1 MADGSVVVEVNVDDK
16 QAQKELNSITQK
28 IERISEK
35 LKEQNTGKTEFVNQ
49 SAQLGAQLDAAKA
62 KLEYM
67 KSGQEF
73 FTSDSIL
80 GQEKIVSALQ
90 KEFDAA
96 ADKVDKANEKIRETE
111 RRLNAAKEKAA
122 DLQKQ
127 VAGAQKSAQALAP
140 TTKALSPA
148 AEKAE
153 KSFNKLVGRIKGL
166 AKRVFIFTIITAALR
181 KIKQYMWSAIQTN
194 DDAMNAVARLK
205 GELRTLAQPIVN
217 IAIPAFTALAKI
229 ITYTL
234 TGASR
239 LLSLLF
245 GSTYSASKKAAKSLN
260 DQQKA
265 IEGVG
270 SAAKKSSKYLA
281 PFDELNTISSDD
293 AGGGSESGGD
303 SVNFDSDIGS
313 GVNAVMALMTGVALL
328 AIGAILAFSGHVGVG
343 IAMMVAGALTVYG
356 VYASDGGEAA
366 TALVETGLSKI
377 LIAIGPMIAI
387 LGVVLMLT
395 GNIPFGLG
403 LLIAGIA
410 LFGVGEAA
418 ENWDLLSAN
427 LVGALA
433 KTLIDISPY
442 ISLLGAVL
450 LFVPGQQALGIG
462 LIIAGIALF
471 AVGEVG
477 ANWELLGTNLTSA
490 LTKIFSEISPYIAV
504 FGLLLAMVPGMMALG
519 IGMIIAGVAMFAV
532 SAIAPNWDS
541 ITQALQGPLGKTLA
555 MVGAFLVVLGVI
567 LLFTGAGI
575 PLGIGMLLAGGASLT
590 AAIAPNWDSITQALR
605 GPLGKALAMIGGFLV
620 VLGIILIFTGVGI
633 PLGIGMLLAGGISLA
648 AAIAPN
654 WDFIRDKIKN
664 VWQKIKEF
672 WNSYIAPIFTVAWWL
687 NLGKNIMNGLISGIE
702 RGINWVLG
710 GVSDMVNGITGILN
724 KIPGVNIGQVNWGNV
739 HIPRL
744 AQGAVIPANREFLA
758 VLGDQKH
765 GTNIEAPADLIRQIV
780 REEVKNSGGGGNH
793 ITIVL
798 DSVNGKKLF
807 DAIVKENNAV
817 VRATGASPLVV

>member
-1 MADGSVVVEVNVDDK
+1 MSDGSVVVEVNVDDK

-35 LKEQNTGKTEFVNQ
+35 LKEQNTGKTEIVNQ
-49 SAQLGAQLDAAKA
+49 SAQLGAQLDVAKA

-80 GQEKIVSALQ
+80 GQEKNVSALQ

-96 ADKVDKANEKIRETE
+96 ADKLDKANEKIRETE

-181 KIKQYMWSAIQTN
+181 EIKQYMWSAIQTN

-260 DQQKA
+260 DQQNA

-270 SAAKKSSKYLA
+270 SAAKKASKYLA
-281 PFDELNTISSDD
+281 PFDELNTISGND
-293 AGGGSESGGD
+293 AGGGSESGGNA
-303 SVNFDSDIGS
+303 VNFDSDIGS
-313 GVNAVMALMTGVALL
+313 GVNAVMALMTGIALL
-328 AIGAILAFSGHVGVG
+328 AIGAILTFSGHVGVG

-366 TALVETGLSKI
+366 KTLVETGLSKI

-387 LGVVLMLT
+387 LGVVLMMT
-395 GNIPFGLG
+395 GNIPWGLG

-410 LFGVGEAA
+410 LFAVGEVA
-418 ENWDLLSAN
+418 ENWDLLGTN

-433 KTLIDISPY
+433 NMLIDIFPY
-442 ISLLGAVL
+442 IALFGAVL

-504 FGLLLAMVPGMMALG
+504 FGLLLTMVPGMMAVG
-519 IGMIIAGVAMFAV
+519 IGMIVAGSAMFAFSV
-532 SAIAPNWDS
+532 
-541 ITQALQGPLGKTLA
+541 
-555 MVGAFLVVLGVI
+555 
-567 LLFTGAGI
+567 
-575 PLGIGMLLAGGASLT
+575 
-590 AAIAPNWDSITQALR
+590 IAPNWDSITQALR
-605 GPLGKALAMIGGFLV
+605 GPLGKTLAMIGGFLV
-620 VLGIILIFTGVGI
+620 VLGLMLIFSGVGI
-633 PLGIGMLLAGGISLA
+633 PLGIGMLLAGGVSLA

-672 WNSYIAPIFTVAWWL
+672 WNSYIAPVFTAAWWL
-687 NLGKNIMNGLISGIE
+687 NLGKTIMNGLISGIE

-710 GVSDMVNGITGILN
+710 GVSDMVNGITGIVN
-724 KIPGVNIGQVNWGNV
+724 KIPGVNIGRVNWGNV

-765 GTNIEAPADLIRQIV
+765 GTNIEAPLDTIKQAVAEVLGQGSDRPITIIVQMDGKEMFRQMV
-780 REEVKNSGGGGNH
+780 RENNSQ
-793 ITIVL
+793 VRM
-798 DSVNGKKLF
+798 NGK
-807 DAIVKENNAV
+807 
-817 VRATGASPLVV
+817 SPLLT

>member
-35 LKEQNTGKTEFVNQ
+35 LKDQNTGKTEIVNQ

-80 GQEKIVSALQ
+80 GQEKNVSALQ

-96 ADKVDKANEKIRETE
+96 ADKLDKANEKIRETE

-260 DQQKA
+260 DQQNA

-270 SAAKKSSKYLA
+270 SAAKKASKYLA
-281 PFDELNTISSDD
+281 PFDELNTISGND
-293 AGGGSESGGD
+293 AGGGSESGGNA
-303 SVNFDSDIGS
+303 VNFDSDIGS
-313 GVNAVMALMTGVALL
+313 GVNAVMALMTGIALL
-328 AIGAILAFSGHVGVG
+328 AIGAILTFSGHVGVG

-366 TALVETGLSKI
+366 KTLVKTGLSKI

-387 LGVVLMLT
+387 LGVVLMMT
-395 GNIPFGLG
+395 GNIPWGLG

-410 LFGVGEAA
+410 LFAVGEVA
-418 ENWDLLSAN
+418 ENWDLLSTN

-433 KTLIDISPY
+433 NMLIDISPY
-442 ISLLGAVL
+442 IALFGAVL
-450 LFVPGQQALGIG
+450 LFVPGQQFLGIG

-541 ITQALQGPLGKTLA
+541 ITQALRGPLGKT
-555 MVGAFLVVLGVI
+555 
-567 LLFTGAGI
+567 
-575 PLGIGMLLAGGASLT
+575 
-590 AAIAPNWDSITQALR
+590 
-605 GPLGKALAMIGGFLV
+605 LAMIGGFLV
-620 VLGIILIFTGVGI
+620 VLGLMLIFSGVGI
-633 PLGIGMLLAGGISLA
+633 PLGVGMLLAGGVSLA

-654 WDFIRDKIKN
+654 WNFIIGKIKY

-672 WNSYIAPIFTVAWWL
+672 WNSYIAPIFTAAWWQ
-687 NLGKNIMNGLISGIE
+687 NIGKNIMNGLISGIE

-724 KIPGVNIGQVNWGNV
+724 KIPGVNIGRVNWGNV

-758 VLGDQKH
+758 VLGDQKR

>member
-1 MADGSVVVEVNVDDK
+1 MSDGSVVVEVNVDDK

-35 LKEQNTGKTEFVNQ
+35 LKEQNTGKTEIVNQ
-49 SAQLGAQLDAAKA
+49 SAQLGAQLDVAKA

-80 GQEKIVSALQ
+80 GQEKNVSALQ

-96 ADKVDKANEKIRETE
+96 ADKLDKANEKIRETE

-153 KSFNKLVGRIKGL
+153 KSFNKLAGRIKGL

-260 DQQKA
+260 DQQNA

-270 SAAKKSSKYLA
+270 SAAKKASKYLA
-281 PFDELNTISSDD
+281 PFDELNTISGND
-293 AGGGSESGGD
+293 AGGGSESGGNA
-303 SVNFDSDIGS
+303 VNFDSDIGS
-313 GVNAVMALMTGVALL
+313 GVNAVMALMTGIALL
-328 AIGAILAFSGHVGVG
+328 AIGAILTFSGHVGVG

-366 TALVETGLSKI
+366 KTLVETGLSKI

-395 GNIPFGLG
+395 GNIPWGLG

-410 LFGVGEAA
+410 LFAVGEVA
-418 ENWDLLSAN
+418 ENWDLLGTN

-433 KTLIDISPY
+433 NMLIDISPY
-442 ISLLGAVL
+442 IALFGAVL

-477 ANWELLGTNLTSA
+477 AKWELLGTNLTSA

-504 FGLLLAMVPGMMALG
+504 FGLLLAMVPGMMAVG
-519 IGMIIAGVAMFAV
+519 IGMIVAGSAMFAFSV
-532 SAIAPNWDS
+532 
-541 ITQALQGPLGKTLA
+541 
-555 MVGAFLVVLGVI
+555 
-567 LLFTGAGI
+567 
-575 PLGIGMLLAGGASLT
+575 
-590 AAIAPNWDSITQALR
+590 IAPNWDSITQALR
-605 GPLGKALAMIGGFLV
+605 GPLGKTLAMIGGFLV
-620 VLGIILIFTGVGI
+620 VLGLMLIFSGVGI
-633 PLGIGMLLAGGISLA
+633 PLGIGMLLAGGVSLA

-672 WNSYIAPIFTVAWWL
+672 WNSYIAPVFTAAWWL
-687 NLGKNIMNGLISGIE
+687 NLGKTIMNGLISGIE

-724 KIPGVNIGQVNWGNV
+724 KIPGVNIGRVNWGNV

-765 GTNIEAPADLIRQIV
+765 GTNIEAPLDTIKQAVAEVLGQGSDRPITIIVQMDGKEMFRQMV
-780 REEVKNSGGGGNH
+780 RENNSQ
-793 ITIVL
+793 VRM
-798 DSVNGKKLF
+798 NGK
-807 DAIVKENNAV
+807 
-817 VRATGASPLVV
+817 SPLLT

>member
-1 MADGSVVVEVNVDDK
+1 MSDGSVVVEVNVDDK

-35 LKEQNTGKTEFVNQ
+35 LKEQNTGKTEIVNQ
-49 SAQLGAQLDAAKA
+49 SAQLGAQLDVAKA

-80 GQEKIVSALQ
+80 GQEKNVSALQ

-96 ADKVDKANEKIRETE
+96 ADKLDKANEKIRETE

-260 DQQKA
+260 DQQNA

-270 SAAKKSSKYLA
+270 SAAKKASKYLA
-281 PFDELNTISSDD
+281 PFDELNTISGND
-293 AGGGSESGGD
+293 AGGGSESGGNA
-303 SVNFDSDIGS
+303 VNFDSDIGS
-313 GVNAVMALMTGVALL
+313 GVNAVMALMTGIALL
-328 AIGAILAFSGHVGVG
+328 AIGAILTFSGHVGVG

-366 TALVETGLSKI
+366 KTLVETGLSKI

-395 GNIPFGLG
+395 GNIPWGLG

-410 LFGVGEAA
+410 LFAVGEVA
-418 ENWDLLSAN
+418 ENWDLLGTN

-433 KTLIDISPY
+433 NMLIDISPY
-442 ISLLGAVL
+442 IALFGAVL

-504 FGLLLAMVPGMMALG
+504 FGLFLAMVPGMMAVG
-519 IGMIIAGVAMFAV
+519 IGMIVAGSAMFAFSV
-532 SAIAPNWDS
+532 
-541 ITQALQGPLGKTLA
+541 
-555 MVGAFLVVLGVI
+555 
-567 LLFTGAGI
+567 
-575 PLGIGMLLAGGASLT
+575 
-590 AAIAPNWDSITQALR
+590 IAPNWDSITQALR
-605 GPLGKALAMIGGFLV
+605 GPLGKTLAMIGGFLV
-620 VLGIILIFTGVGI
+620 VLGLMLIFSGVGI
-633 PLGIGMLLAGGISLA
+633 PLGIGMLLAGGVSLA

-672 WNSYIAPIFTVAWWL
+672 WNSYIAPVFTAAWWL
-687 NLGKNIMNGLISGIE
+687 NLGKTIMNGLISGIE

-724 KIPGVNIGQVNWGNV
+724 KIPGVNIGRVNWGNV

-765 GTNIEAPADLIRQIV
+765 GTNIEAPLDTIKQAVAEVLGQGSDRPITIIVQMDGKEMFRQMV
-780 REEVKNSGGGGNH
+780 RENNSQ
-793 ITIVL
+793 VRM
-798 DSVNGKKLF
+798 NGK
-807 DAIVKENNAV
+807 
-817 VRATGASPLVV
+817 SPLLT

>member
-1 MADGSVVVEVNVDDK
+1 MSDGSVVVEVNVDDK

-35 LKEQNTGKTEFVNQ
+35 LKEQNTGKTEIVNQ
-49 SAQLGAQLDAAKA
+49 SAQLGAQLDVAKA
-62 KLEYM
+62 KLGYM

-80 GQEKIVSALQ
+80 GQEKNVSALQ

-96 ADKVDKANEKIRETE
+96 ADKLDKANEKIRETE

-181 KIKQYMWSAIQTN
+181 EIKQYMWSAIQTN

-205 GELRTLAQPIVN
+205 GELRTLAQPIAN

-260 DQQKA
+260 DQQNA

-270 SAAKKSSKYLA
+270 SAAKKASKYLA
-281 PFDELNTISSDD
+281 PFDELNTISGND
-293 AGGGSESGGD
+293 AGGGSESGGNA
-303 SVNFDSDIGS
+303 VNFDSDIGS
-313 GVNAVMALMTGVALL
+313 GVNAVMALMTGIALL
-328 AIGAILAFSGHVGVG
+328 AIGAILTFSGHVGVG

-366 TALVETGLSKI
+366 KTLVETGLSKI

-395 GNIPFGLG
+395 GNIPWGLG

-410 LFGVGEAA
+410 LFAVGEVA
-418 ENWDLLSAN
+418 ENWDLLGTN

-433 KTLIDISPY
+433 NMLIDISPY
-442 ISLLGAVL
+442 IALFGAVL

-504 FGLLLAMVPGMMALG
+504 FGLLLAIVPGMMAVG
-519 IGMIIAGVAMFAV
+519 IGMIVAGIAMFAFSV
-532 SAIAPNWDS
+532 
-541 ITQALQGPLGKTLA
+541 
-555 MVGAFLVVLGVI
+555 
-567 LLFTGAGI
+567 
-575 PLGIGMLLAGGASLT
+575 
-590 AAIAPNWDSITQALR
+590 IAPNWDSITQALR
-605 GPLGKALAMIGGFLV
+605 GPLGKTLAMIGGFLV
-620 VLGIILIFTGVGI
+620 VLGLMLIFSGVGI
-633 PLGIGMLLAGGISLA
+633 PLGIGMLLAGGVSLA

-672 WNSYIAPIFTVAWWL
+672 WNSHIAPVFTAAWWL
-687 NLGKNIMNGLISGIE
+687 NLGKTIMNGLISGIE

-724 KIPGVNIGQVNWGNV
+724 KIPGVNIGRVNWGNV

-765 GTNIEAPADLIRQIV
+765 GTNIEAPLDTIKQAVAEVLGQGSDRPITIIVQMDGKEMFRQMV
-780 REEVKNSGGGGNH
+780 RENNSQ
-793 ITIVL
+793 VRM
-798 DSVNGKKLF
+798 NGK
-807 DAIVKENNAV
+807 
-817 VRATGASPLVV
+817 SPLLT

>member
-1 MADGSVVVEVNVDDK
+1 MSDGSVVVEVNVDDK

-35 LKEQNTGKTEFVNQ
+35 LKEQNTGKTEIVNQ
-49 SAQLGAQLDAAKA
+49 SAQLGAQLDVAKA

-80 GQEKIVSALQ
+80 GQEKNVSALQ

-96 ADKVDKANEKIRETE
+96 ADKLDKANEKIRETE

-260 DQQKA
+260 DQQNA

-270 SAAKKSSKYLA
+270 SAAKKASKYLA
-281 PFDELNTISSDD
+281 PFDELNTISGND
-293 AGGGSESGGD
+293 AGGGSESGGNA
-303 SVNFDSDIGS
+303 VNFDSDIGS
-313 GVNAVMALMTGVALL
+313 GVNAVMALMTGIALL
-328 AIGAILAFSGHVGVG
+328 AIGAILTFSGHVGVG

-366 TALVETGLSKI
+366 KTLVETGLSKI

-395 GNIPFGLG
+395 GNIPWGLG

-410 LFGVGEAA
+410 LFAVGEVA
-418 ENWDLLSAN
+418 ENWDLLGTN
-427 LVGALA
+427 LVGAFA
-433 KTLIDISPY
+433 NMLIDISPY
-442 ISLLGAVL
+442 IALFGAVL

-504 FGLLLAMVPGMMALG
+504 FGLLLAMVPGMMA
-519 IGMIIAGVAMFAV
+519 V
-532 SAIAPNWDS
+532 
-541 ITQALQGPLGKTLA
+541 
-555 MVGAFLVVLGVI
+555 
-567 LLFTGAGI
+567 
-575 PLGIGMLLAGGASLT
+575 GIGMLVAGSAMFAFSV
-590 AAIAPNWDSITQALR
+590 IAPNWDSITQALR
-605 GPLGKALAMIGGFLV
+605 GPLGKTLAMIGGFLV
-620 VLGIILIFTGVGI
+620 VLGLMLIFSGVGI
-633 PLGIGMLLAGGISLA
+633 PLGIGMLLAGGVSLA

-672 WNSYIAPIFTVAWWL
+672 WNSYIAPVFTAAWWL
-687 NLGKNIMNGLISGIE
+687 NLGKTIMNGLISGIE

-724 KIPGVNIGQVNWGNV
+724 KIPGVNIGRVNWGNV

-765 GTNIEAPADLIRQIV
+765 GTNIEAPLDTIKQAVAEVLGQGSDRPITIIVQMDGKEMFRQMV
-780 REEVKNSGGGGNH
+780 RENNSQ
-793 ITIVL
+793 VRM
-798 DSVNGKKLF
+798 NGK
-807 DAIVKENNAV
+807 
-817 VRATGASPLVV
+817 SPLLT

>member
-1 MADGSVVVEVNVDDK
+1 MSDGSVVVEVNVDDK

-35 LKEQNTGKTEFVNQ
+35 LKEQNTGKTEIVNQ
-49 SAQLGAQLDAAKA
+49 SAQLGAQLDVAKA

-80 GQEKIVSALQ
+80 GQEKNVSALQ

-96 ADKVDKANEKIRETE
+96 ADKLDKANEKIRETE

-260 DQQKA
+260 DQQNA

-270 SAAKKSSKYLA
+270 SAAKKASKYLA
-281 PFDELNTISSDD
+281 PFDELNTISGND
-293 AGGGSESGGD
+293 AGGGSESGGNA
-303 SVNFDSDIGS
+303 VNFDSDIGS
-313 GVNAVMALMTGVALL
+313 GVNAVMALMTGIALL
-328 AIGAILAFSGHVGVG
+328 AIGAILTFSGHVGVG

-366 TALVETGLSKI
+366 KTLVETGLSKI
-377 LIAIGPMIAI
+377 LIAIGPMFAI

-395 GNIPFGLG
+395 GNIPWGLG

-410 LFGVGEAA
+410 LFAVGEVA
-418 ENWDLLSAN
+418 ENWDLLGTN

-433 KTLIDISPY
+433 NMLIDISPY
-442 ISLLGAVL
+442 IALFGAVL

-504 FGLLLAMVPGMMALG
+504 FGLLLAMVPGMMAVG
-519 IGMIIAGVAMFAV
+519 IGMIVAGSAMFAFSV
-532 SAIAPNWDS
+532 
-541 ITQALQGPLGKTLA
+541 
-555 MVGAFLVVLGVI
+555 
-567 LLFTGAGI
+567 
-575 PLGIGMLLAGGASLT
+575 
-590 AAIAPNWDSITQALR
+590 IAPNWDSITQALR
-605 GPLGKALAMIGGFLV
+605 GPLGKTLAMIGGFLV
-620 VLGIILIFTGVGI
+620 VLGLMLIFSGVGI
-633 PLGIGMLLAGGISLA
+633 PLGIGMLLAGGVSLA

-672 WNSYIAPIFTVAWWL
+672 WNSYIAPVFTAAWWL
-687 NLGKNIMNGLISGIE
+687 NLGKTIMNGLISGIE

-724 KIPGVNIGQVNWGNV
+724 KIPGVNIGRVNWGNV

-765 GTNIEAPADLIRQIV
+765 GTNIEAPLDTIKQAVAEVLGQGSDRPITIIVQMDGKEMFRQMV
-780 REEVKNSGGGGNH
+780 RENNSQ
-793 ITIVL
+793 VRM
-798 DSVNGKKLF
+798 NGK
-807 DAIVKENNAV
+807 
-817 VRATGASPLVV
+817 SPLLT

>member
-1 MADGSVVVEVNVDDK
+1 MADGSVVIETKIDDK
-16 QAQKELNSITQK
+16 KAQEKLTKLNQK
-28 IERISEK
+28 IERIKSNLAESESNK
-35 LKEQNTGKTEFVNQ
+35 NVIESQLNESKKAALSAEKSIEKYTEYLKESTAATGGNDPF
-49 SAQLGAQLDAAKA
+49 SAQWARRLEESKKELAEQDKITQKLDAK
-62 KLEYM
+62 Y
-67 KSGQEF
+67 S
-73 FTSDSIL
+73 SI
-80 GQEKIVSALQ
+80 V
-90 KEFDAA
+90 
-96 ADKVDKANEKIRETE
+96 DKVAIQKAE
-111 RRLNAAKEKAA
+111 LNAAKEKAA

-260 DQQKA
+260 DQQNA

-270 SAAKKSSKYLA
+270 SAAKKASKYLA
-281 PFDELNTISSDD
+281 PFDELNTISGND
-293 AGGGSESGGD
+293 AGGGSENGGNA
-303 SVNFDSDIGS
+303 VNFDSDIGS
-313 GVNAVMALMTGVALL
+313 GVNAVMALMTGIELL
-328 AIGAILAFSGHVGVG
+328 AIGAILTFSGHVGVG
-343 IAMMVAGALTVYG
+343 IAMMVAGALTIYG

-366 TALVETGLSKI
+366 KTLVETGLSKI

-395 GNIPFGLG
+395 GNIPWGLG

-410 LFGVGEAA
+410 LFAVGEVA
-418 ENWDLLSAN
+418 ENWDLLSTN

-433 KTLIDISPY
+433 NMLIDISPY
-442 ISLLGAVL
+442 IALFGAVL

-490 LTKIFSEISPYIAV
+490 LTKIFSEISPYIVV
-504 FGLLLAMVPGMMALG
+504 FGLLLAMVPGMMAVG
-519 IGMIIAGVAMFAV
+519 IGMIVAGIAMFAFSV
-532 SAIAPNWDS
+532 
-541 ITQALQGPLGKTLA
+541 
-555 MVGAFLVVLGVI
+555 
-567 LLFTGAGI
+567 
-575 PLGIGMLLAGGASLT
+575 
-590 AAIAPNWDSITQALR
+590 IAPNWDSITQALR
-605 GPLGKALAMIGGFLV
+605 GPLGKTLAMIGGFLV
-620 VLGIILIFTGVGI
+620 VLGLMLIFSGVGI
-633 PLGIGMLLAGGISLA
+633 PLGIGMLLAGGVSLA

-654 WDFIRDKIKN
+654 WNFIIGKIKY

-672 WNSYIAPIFTVAWWL
+672 WNSYIAPVFTAAWWQ
-687 NLGKNIMNGLISGIE
+687 NLGKNIMNGLIYGIE

-724 KIPGVNIGQVNWGNV
+724 KIPGVDIGRVNLGNV

-758 VLGDQKH
+758 VLGDQKR

-780 REEVKNSGGGGNH
+780 REEVKNSGGVGNH

-798 DSVNGKKLF
+798 DSVNGKKIF
-807 DAIVKENNAV
+807 DTVVKENNAV

>member
-1 MADGSVVVEVNVDDK
+1 MSDGSVVVEVNVDDK

-35 LKEQNTGKTEFVNQ
+35 LKEQNTGKTEIVNQ
-49 SAQLGAQLDAAKA
+49 SAQLGAQLDVAKA

-80 GQEKIVSALQ
+80 GQEKNVSALQ

-96 ADKVDKANEKIRETE
+96 ADKLDKANEKIRETE

-260 DQQKA
+260 DQQNA

-270 SAAKKSSKYLA
+270 SAAKKASKYLA
-281 PFDELNTISSDD
+281 PFDELNTISGND
-293 AGGGSESGGD
+293 AGGGSESGGNA
-303 SVNFDSDIGS
+303 VNFDSDIGS
-313 GVNAVMALMTGVALL
+313 GVNAVMALMTGIALL
-328 AIGAILAFSGHVGVG
+328 AIGAILTFSGHVGVG

-366 TALVETGLSKI
+366 KTLVETGLSKI

-395 GNIPFGLG
+395 GNIPWGLG

-410 LFGVGEAA
+410 LFAVGEVA
-418 ENWDLLSAN
+418 ENWDLLGTN

-433 KTLIDISPY
+433 NMLIDISPY
-442 ISLLGAVL
+442 IALFGAVL

-490 LTKIFSEISPYIAV
+490 LTKIFREISPYISV
-504 FGLLLAMVPGMMALG
+504 FGLLLAMVPGMMAVG
-519 IGMIIAGVAMFAV
+519 IGMIVAGSAMFAFSV
-532 SAIAPNWDS
+532 
-541 ITQALQGPLGKTLA
+541 
-555 MVGAFLVVLGVI
+555 
-567 LLFTGAGI
+567 
-575 PLGIGMLLAGGASLT
+575 
-590 AAIAPNWDSITQALR
+590 IAPNWDSITQALR
-605 GPLGKALAMIGGFLV
+605 GPLGKTLAMIGGFLV
-620 VLGIILIFTGVGI
+620 VLGLMLIFSGVGI
-633 PLGIGMLLAGGISLA
+633 PLGIGMLLAGGVSLA

-672 WNSYIAPIFTVAWWL
+672 WNSYIAPVFTAAWWL
-687 NLGKNIMNGLISGIE
+687 NLGKTIMNGLISGIE

-724 KIPGVNIGQVNWGNV
+724 KIPGVNIGRVNWGNV

-765 GTNIEAPADLIRQIV
+765 GTNIEAPLDTIKQAVAEVLGQGSDRPITIIVQMDGKEMFRQMV
-780 REEVKNSGGGGNH
+780 RENNSQ
-793 ITIVL
+793 VRM
-798 DSVNGKKLF
+798 NGK
-807 DAIVKENNAV
+807 
-817 VRATGASPLVV
+817 SPLLT

>member
-35 LKEQNTGKTEFVNQ
+35 LKDQNTGKTEIVNQ

-80 GQEKIVSALQ
+80 GQEKNVSALQ

-96 ADKVDKANEKIRETE
+96 ADKLDKANEKIRETE

-260 DQQKA
+260 DQQNA

-270 SAAKKSSKYLA
+270 SAAKKASKYLA
-281 PFDELNTISSDD
+281 PFDELNTISGND
-293 AGGGSESGGD
+293 AGGGSESGGNA
-303 SVNFDSDIGS
+303 VNFDSDIGS
-313 GVNAVMALMTGVALL
+313 GVNAVMALMTGIALL
-328 AIGAILAFSGHVGVG
+328 AIGAILTFSGHVGVG

-366 TALVETGLSKI
+366 KTLVETGLSKI

-387 LGVVLMLT
+387 LGVVLMMT
-395 GNIPFGLG
+395 GNIPWGLG

-410 LFGVGEAA
+410 LFAVGEVA
-418 ENWDLLSAN
+418 ENWDLLSTN

-433 KTLIDISPY
+433 NMLIDISPY
-442 ISLLGAVL
+442 IALFGAVL
-450 LFVPGQQALGIG
+450 LFVPGQQFLGIG

-541 ITQALQGPLGKTLA
+541 ITQALRGPLGKT
-555 MVGAFLVVLGVI
+555 
-567 LLFTGAGI
+567 
-575 PLGIGMLLAGGASLT
+575 
-590 AAIAPNWDSITQALR
+590 
-605 GPLGKALAMIGGFLV
+605 LAMIGGFLV
-620 VLGIILIFTGVGI
+620 VLGLMLIFSGVGI
-633 PLGIGMLLAGGISLA
+633 PLGVGMLLAGGVSLA

-654 WDFIRDKIKN
+654 WNFIIGKIKY

-672 WNSYIAPIFTVAWWL
+672 WNSYIAPVFTAAWWQ
-687 NLGKNIMNGLISGIE
+687 NLGKTIMNGLISGIE

-724 KIPGVNIGQVNWGNV
+724 KIPGVNIGRVNWGNV

-758 VLGDQKH
+758 VLGDQKR

>member
-1 MADGSVVVEVNVDDK
+1 MSDGSVVVEVNVDDK

-35 LKEQNTGKTEFVNQ
+35 LKEQNTGKTEIVNQ

-80 GQEKIVSALQ
+80 GQEKNVSALQ

-96 ADKVDKANEKIRETE
+96 ADKLDKANEKIRETE

-260 DQQKA
+260 DQQNA

-270 SAAKKSSKYLA
+270 SAAKKASKYLA
-281 PFDELNTISSDD
+281 PFDELNTISGND
-293 AGGGSESGGD
+293 AGGGSESGGNA
-303 SVNFDSDIGS
+303 VNFDSDIGS
-313 GVNAVMALMTGVALL
+313 GVNAVMALMTGIALL
-328 AIGAILAFSGHVGVG
+328 AIGAILTFSGHVGVG

-366 TALVETGLSKI
+366 KTLVETGLSKI

-395 GNIPFGLG
+395 GNIPWGLG

-410 LFGVGEAA
+410 LFAVGEVA
-418 ENWDLLSAN
+418 ENWDLLGTN

-433 KTLIDISPY
+433 NMLIDISPY
-442 ISLLGAVL
+442 IALFGAVL

-504 FGLLLAMVPGMMALG
+504 FGLLLAMVPGMMAVG
-519 IGMIIAGVAMFAV
+519 IGMIVAGSAMFAFSV
-532 SAIAPNWDS
+532 
-541 ITQALQGPLGKTLA
+541 
-555 MVGAFLVVLGVI
+555 
-567 LLFTGAGI
+567 
-575 PLGIGMLLAGGASLT
+575 
-590 AAIAPNWDSITQALR
+590 IAPNWDSITQALR
-605 GPLGKALAMIGGFLV
+605 GPLGKTLAMIGGFLV
-620 VLGIILIFTGVGI
+620 VLGLMLIFSGVGI
-633 PLGIGMLLAGGISLA
+633 PLGIGMLLAGGVSLA

-672 WNSYIAPIFTVAWWL
+672 WNSYIAPVFTAAWWL
-687 NLGKNIMNGLISGIE
+687 NLGKTIMNGLISGIE

-724 KIPGVNIGQVNWGNV
+724 KIPGVNIGRVNWGNV

-758 VLGDQKH
+758 VLGDQKR

-798 DSVNGKKLF
+798 DSVNGKKIF
-807 DAIVKENNAV
+807 DTVVKENNAV

>member
-1 MADGSVVVEVNVDDK
+1 MSDGSVVVEVNVDDK

-35 LKEQNTGKTEFVNQ
+35 LKEQNTGKTEIVNQ
-49 SAQLGAQLDAAKA
+49 SAQLGAQLDVAKA

-80 GQEKIVSALQ
+80 GQEKNVSALQ

-96 ADKVDKANEKIRETE
+96 ADKLDKANEKIRETE

-260 DQQKA
+260 DQQNA

-270 SAAKKSSKYLA
+270 SAAKKASKYLA
-281 PFDELNTISSDD
+281 PFDELNTISGND
-293 AGGGSESGGD
+293 AGGGSESGGNA
-303 SVNFDSDIGS
+303 VNFDSDIGS
-313 GVNAVMALMTGVALL
+313 GVNAVMALMTGIALL
-328 AIGAILAFSGHVGVG
+328 AIGAILTFSGHVGVG

-366 TALVETGLSKI
+366 KTLVETGLSKI

-395 GNIPFGLG
+395 GNIPWGLG

-410 LFGVGEAA
+410 LFAVGEVA
-418 ENWDLLSAN
+418 ENWDLLGTN

-433 KTLIDISPY
+433 NMLIDISPY
-442 ISLLGAVL
+442 IALFGAVL

-504 FGLLLAMVPGMMALG
+504 FGLLLAMVPGMMAVG
-519 IGMIIAGVAMFAV
+519 IGMIVAGSAMFAFSV
-532 SAIAPNWDS
+532 
-541 ITQALQGPLGKTLA
+541 
-555 MVGAFLVVLGVI
+555 
-567 LLFTGAGI
+567 
-575 PLGIGMLLAGGASLT
+575 
-590 AAIAPNWDSITQALR
+590 IAPNWDSITQALR
-605 GPLGKALAMIGGFLV
+605 GPLGKTLAIIGGFLV
-620 VLGIILIFTGVGI
+620 VLGLMLIFSGVGI
-633 PLGIGMLLAGGISLA
+633 PLGIGMLLAGGVSLA

-672 WNSYIAPIFTVAWWL
+672 WNSYIAPVFTAAWWL
-687 NLGKNIMNGLISGIE
+687 NLGKTIMNGLISGIE

-724 KIPGVNIGQVNWGNV
+724 KIPGVNIGRVNWGNV

-765 GTNIEAPADLIRQIV
+765 GTNIEAPLDTIKQAVAEVLGQGSDRPITIIVQMDGKEMFRQMV
-780 REEVKNSGGGGNH
+780 RENNSQ
-793 ITIVL
+793 VRM
-798 DSVNGKKLF
+798 NGK
-807 DAIVKENNAV
+807 
-817 VRATGASPLVV
+817 SPLLT

>member
-1 MADGSVVVEVNVDDK
+1 MSDGSVVVEVNVDDK

-35 LKEQNTGKTEFVNQ
+35 LKEQNTGKTEIVNQ
-49 SAQLGAQLDAAKA
+49 SAQLGAQLDVAKA

-80 GQEKIVSALQ
+80 GQEKNVSALQ

-96 ADKVDKANEKIRETE
+96 ADKLDKANEKIRETE

-166 AKRVFIFTIITAALR
+166 AKRVFLFTIITAALR

-194 DDAMNAVARLK
+194 DDAMNAIARLK

-260 DQQKA
+260 DQQNA

-270 SAAKKSSKYLA
+270 SAAKKASKYLA
-281 PFDELNTISSDD
+281 PFDELNTISGND
-293 AGGGSESGGD
+293 AGGGSESGGNA
-303 SVNFDSDIGS
+303 VNFDSDIGS
-313 GVNAVMALMTGVALL
+313 GVNAVMALMTGIALL
-328 AIGAILAFSGHVGVG
+328 AIGAILTFSGHVGVG

-366 TALVETGLSKI
+366 KTLVETGLSKI

-395 GNIPFGLG
+395 GNIPWGLG

-410 LFGVGEAA
+410 LFAVGEVA
-418 ENWDLLSAN
+418 ENWDLLGTN

-433 KTLIDISPY
+433 NMLIDISPY
-442 ISLLGAVL
+442 IALFGAVL

-490 LTKIFSEISPYIAV
+490 LTKIFSEISPYISV
-504 FGLLLAMVPGMMALG
+504 FGLLLAMVPGMMAVG
-519 IGMIIAGVAMFAV
+519 IGMIVAGSAMFAFSV
-532 SAIAPNWDS
+532 
-541 ITQALQGPLGKTLA
+541 
-555 MVGAFLVVLGVI
+555 
-567 LLFTGAGI
+567 
-575 PLGIGMLLAGGASLT
+575 
-590 AAIAPNWDSITQALR
+590 IAPNWDSITQALR
-605 GPLGKALAMIGGFLV
+605 GPLGKTLAMIGGFLV
-620 VLGIILIFTGVGI
+620 VLGLMLIFSGVGI
-633 PLGIGMLLAGGISLA
+633 PLGIGMLLAGGVSLA

-672 WNSYIAPIFTVAWWL
+672 WNSYIAPVFTAAWWL
-687 NLGKNIMNGLISGIE
+687 NLGKTIMNGLISGIE

-724 KIPGVNIGQVNWGNV
+724 KIPGVNIGRVNWGNV

-765 GTNIEAPADLIRQIV
+765 GTNIEAPLDTIKQAVAEVLGQGSDRPITIIVQMDGKEMFRQMV
-780 REEVKNSGGGGNH
+780 RENNSQ
-793 ITIVL
+793 VRM
-798 DSVNGKKLF
+798 NGK
-807 DAIVKENNAV
+807 
-817 VRATGASPLVV
+817 SPLLT

>member
-1 MADGSVVVEVNVDDK
+1 MADGSVVIETKIDDK
-16 QAQKELNSITQK
+16 KAQEKLTKLNQK
-28 IERISEK
+28 IERIKSNLAESESNK
-35 LKEQNTGKTEFVNQ
+35 NVIESQLNESKKAALSAEKSIEKYTEYLKESTAATGGNDPF
-49 SAQLGAQLDAAKA
+49 SAQWARRLEESKKELAEQDKITQKLDAK
-62 KLEYM
+62 Y
-67 KSGQEF
+67 S
-73 FTSDSIL
+73 SI
-80 GQEKIVSALQ
+80 V
-90 KEFDAA
+90 
-96 ADKVDKANEKIRETE
+96 DKVAIQKAE
-111 RRLNAAKEKAA
+111 LNAAKEKAA

-260 DQQKA
+260 DQQNA

-270 SAAKKSSKYLA
+270 SAAKKASKYLA
-281 PFDELNTISSDD
+281 PFDELNTISGND
-293 AGGGSESGGD
+293 AGGGSENGGNA
-303 SVNFDSDIGS
+303 VNFDSDIGS
-313 GVNAVMALMTGVALL
+313 GVNAVMAIMTGIALL
-328 AIGAILAFSGHVGVG
+328 AIGAILTFSGHVGVG
-343 IAMMVAGALTVYG
+343 IAMMVAGALTIYG

-366 TALVETGLSKI
+366 KTLVETGLSKI

-387 LGVVLMLT
+387 LGVVLMMT
-395 GNIPFGLG
+395 GNIPWGLG

-410 LFGVGEAA
+410 LFAVGEVA
-418 ENWDLLSAN
+418 ENWDLLSTN

-433 KTLIDISPY
+433 NMLIDISPY
-442 ISLLGAVL
+442 IALFGAVL

-490 LTKIFSEISPYIAV
+490 LTKIFSEISPYIVV
-504 FGLLLAMVPGMMALG
+504 FGLLLAMVPGMMAVG
-519 IGMIIAGVAMFAV
+519 IGMIVAGIAMFAFSV
-532 SAIAPNWDS
+532 
-541 ITQALQGPLGKTLA
+541 
-555 MVGAFLVVLGVI
+555 
-567 LLFTGAGI
+567 
-575 PLGIGMLLAGGASLT
+575 
-590 AAIAPNWDSITQALR
+590 IAPNWDSITQALR
-605 GPLGKALAMIGGFLV
+605 GPLGKTLAMIGGFLV
-620 VLGIILIFTGVGI
+620 VLGLMLIFSGVGI
-633 PLGIGMLLAGGISLA
+633 PLGIGMLLAGGVSLA

-654 WDFIRDKIKN
+654 WNFIIGKIKY

-672 WNSYIAPIFTVAWWL
+672 WNSYIAPVFTAAWWQ
-687 NLGKNIMNGLISGIE
+687 NLGKNIMNGLIYGIE

-724 KIPGVNIGQVNWGNV
+724 KIPGVDIGRVNLGNV

-758 VLGDQKH
+758 VLGDQKR

>member
-1 MADGSVVVEVNVDDK
+1 MSDGSVVVEVNVDDK

-35 LKEQNTGKTEFVNQ
+35 LKEQNTGKTEIVNQ
-49 SAQLGAQLDAAKA
+49 SAQLGAQLDVAKA

-80 GQEKIVSALQ
+80 GQEKNVSALQ

-96 ADKVDKANEKIRETE
+96 ADKLDKANEKIRETE

-153 KSFNKLVGRIKGL
+153 KSFNNLVGRIKGL

-181 KIKQYMWSAIQTN
+181 EIKQYMWSAIQTN

-217 IAIPAFTALAKI
+217 IAIPVFTALAKI

-260 DQQKA
+260 DQQNA

-270 SAAKKSSKYLA
+270 SAAEKASKYLA
-281 PFDELNTISSDD
+281 PFDELNTISGND
-293 AGGGSESGGD
+293 AGGGSESGGNA
-303 SVNFDSDIGS
+303 VNFDSDIGS
-313 GVNAVMALMTGVALL
+313 GVNAVMALMTGIALL
-328 AIGAILAFSGHVGVG
+328 AIGAILTFSGHVGVG

-356 VYASDGGEAA
+356 VYASDGGEAGK
-366 TALVETGLSKI
+366 TLVETGLSKI

-387 LGVVLMLT
+387 LGVVLMMT
-395 GNIPFGLG
+395 GNIPWGLG

-410 LFGVGEAA
+410 LFAVGEVA
-418 ENWDLLSAN
+418 ENWDLLGTN

-433 KTLIDISPY
+433 NMLIDIAPY
-442 ISLLGAVL
+442 IALFGAVL
-450 LFVPGQQALGIG
+450 LFVPGKQALGIG

-490 LTKIFSEISPYIAV
+490 LTKIFSEISPYIVV
-504 FGLLLAMVPGMMALG
+504 FGLLLAMVPGMMAVG
-519 IGMIIAGVAMFAV
+519 IGMIVAGSAMFEFSV
-532 SAIAPNWDS
+532 
-541 ITQALQGPLGKTLA
+541 
-555 MVGAFLVVLGVI
+555 
-567 LLFTGAGI
+567 
-575 PLGIGMLLAGGASLT
+575 
-590 AAIAPNWDSITQALR
+590 IAPNWDSITQALR
-605 GPLGKALAMIGGFLV
+605 GPLGKTLAMIGGFLV
-620 VLGIILIFTGVGI
+620 VLGLMLIFSGVGI
-633 PLGIGMLLAGGISLA
+633 PLGIGMLLAGGVSLA

-672 WNSYIAPIFTVAWWL
+672 WNSYIAPVFTAAWWL
-687 NLGKNIMNGLISGIE
+687 NLGKTIMNGLISGIE

-724 KIPGVNIGQVNWGNV
+724 KIPGVNIGRVNWGNV

-765 GTNIEAPADLIRQIV
+765 GTNIEAPLDTIKQAVAEVLGQGSARPITIIVQMDGKEMFRQMV
-780 REEVKNSGGGGNH
+780 RENNSQ
-793 ITIVL
+793 VRM
-798 DSVNGKKLF
+798 NGK
-807 DAIVKENNAV
+807 
-817 VRATGASPLVV
+817 SPLLT

>member
-1 MADGSVVVEVNVDDK
+1 MSDGSVVVEVNVDDK

-35 LKEQNTGKTEFVNQ
+35 LKDQNTGKTEIVNQ

-80 GQEKIVSALQ
+80 GQEKNVSALQ

-96 ADKVDKANEKIRETE
+96 ADKLDKANEKIRETE

-140 TTKALSPA
+140 ATKALSPA

-260 DQQKA
+260 DQQNA

-270 SAAKKSSKYLA
+270 SAAKKASKYLA
-281 PFDELNTISSDD
+281 PFDELNTISGND
-293 AGGGSESGGD
+293 AGGGSESGGNA
-303 SVNFDSDIGS
+303 VNFDSDIGS
-313 GVNAVMALMTGVALL
+313 GVNAVMALMTGIALL
-328 AIGAILAFSGHVGVG
+328 AIGAILTFSGHVGVG
-343 IAMMVAGALTVYG
+343 IAMMVAGALTIYG

-366 TALVETGLSKI
+366 KTLVETGLSKI

-387 LGVVLMLT
+387 LGVVLMMT
-395 GNIPFGLG
+395 GNIPWGLG

-410 LFGVGEAA
+410 LFAVGEVA
-418 ENWDLLSAN
+418 ENWDLLSTN

-433 KTLIDISPY
+433 NMLIDISPY
-442 ISLLGAVL
+442 IALFGAVL
-450 LFVPGQQALGIG
+450 LFVPGQQALGVG

-471 AVGEVG
+471 AAGKVM
-477 ANWELLGTNLTSA
+477 ANWDLLGENLVGTLSN
-490 LTKIFSEISPYIAV
+490 IFREISPYIAV
-504 FGLLLAMVPGMMALG
+504 FGLLLAMVPSMMAVG
-519 IGMIIAGVAMFAV
+519 IGMIVAGIAMFAFSV
-532 SAIAPNWDS
+532 IAPNWDS

-567 LLFTGAGI
+567 LLFAGAGI

-590 AAIAPNWDSITQALR
+590 AAIAPNWSYIT
-605 GPLGKALAMIGGFLV
+605 
-620 VLGIILIFTGVGI
+620 
-633 PLGIGMLLAGGISLA
+633 
-648 AAIAPN
+648 
-654 WDFIRDKIKN
+654 DKIKK
-664 VWQKIKEF
+664 VWQSIKNF
-672 WNSYIAPIFTVAWWL
+672 WNAYIAPVFTSQWWA

-724 KIPGVNIGQVNWGNV
+724 KIPGVNIGRVNWGNV

-758 VLGDQKH
+758 VLGDQKR

-780 REEVKNSGGGGNH
+780 REEVKNSGGVGNH

-798 DSVNGKKLF
+798 DSVNGKKIF
-807 DAIVKENNAV
+807 DTVVKENNAV

>member
-1 MADGSVVVEVNVDDK
+1 MSDGAVVVEVNVDDK

-35 LKEQNTGKTEFVNQ
+35 LKEQNTGKTEIVNQ
-49 SAQLGAQLDAAKA
+49 SAQLGAQLDVAKA

-80 GQEKIVSALQ
+80 GQEKNVSALQ

-96 ADKVDKANEKIRETE
+96 ADKLDKANEKIRETE

-205 GELRTLAQPIVN
+205 GELRILAQPIVN

-260 DQQKA
+260 DQQNA

-270 SAAKKSSKYLA
+270 SAAKKASKYLA
-281 PFDELNTISSDD
+281 PFDELNTISGND
-293 AGGGSESGGD
+293 AGGGSESGGNA
-303 SVNFDSDIGS
+303 VNFDSDIGS
-313 GVNAVMALMTGVALL
+313 GVNAVMALMTGIALL
-328 AIGAILAFSGHVGVG
+328 AIGAILTFSGHVGVG

-366 TALVETGLSKI
+366 KTLVETGLSKI

-395 GNIPFGLG
+395 GNIPWGLG

-410 LFGVGEAA
+410 LFAVGEVA
-418 ENWDLLSAN
+418 ENWDLLGTN

-433 KTLIDISPY
+433 NMLIDISPY
-442 ISLLGAVL
+442 IALFGAVL

-477 ANWELLGTNLTSA
+477 AKWELLGTNLTSA

-504 FGLLLAMVPGMMALG
+504 FGLLLAMVPGMMAVG
-519 IGMIIAGVAMFAV
+519 IGMIVAGSAMFAFSV
-532 SAIAPNWDS
+532 
-541 ITQALQGPLGKTLA
+541 
-555 MVGAFLVVLGVI
+555 
-567 LLFTGAGI
+567 
-575 PLGIGMLLAGGASLT
+575 
-590 AAIAPNWDSITQALR
+590 IAPNWDSITQALR
-605 GPLGKALAMIGGFLV
+605 GPLGKTLAMIGGFLV
-620 VLGIILIFTGVGI
+620 VLGLMLIFSGVGI
-633 PLGIGMLLAGGISLA
+633 PLGIGMLLAGGVSLA

-672 WNSYIAPIFTVAWWL
+672 WNSYIAPVFTAAWWL
-687 NLGKNIMNGLISGIE
+687 NLGKTIMNGLISGIE

-724 KIPGVNIGQVNWGNV
+724 KIPGVNIGRVNWGNV

-765 GTNIEAPADLIRQIV
+765 GTNIEAPLDTIKQAVAEVLGQGSDRPITIIVQMDGKEMFRQMV
-780 REEVKNSGGGGNH
+780 RENNSQ
-793 ITIVL
+793 VRM
-798 DSVNGKKLF
+798 NGK
-807 DAIVKENNAV
+807 
-817 VRATGASPLVV
+817 SPLLT

>member
-1 MADGSVVVEVNVDDK
+1 MSDGSVVVEVNVDDK

-35 LKEQNTGKTEFVNQ
+35 LKEQNTGKTEIVNQ
-49 SAQLGAQLDAAKA
+49 SAQLGAQLDVAKA

-80 GQEKIVSALQ
+80 GQEKNVSALQ

-96 ADKVDKANEKIRETE
+96 ADKLDKANEKIRETE

-205 GELRTLAQPIVN
+205 GELRILAQPIVN

-260 DQQKA
+260 DQQNA

-270 SAAKKSSKYLA
+270 SAAKKASKYLA
-281 PFDELNTISSDD
+281 PFDELNTISGND
-293 AGGGSESGGD
+293 AGGGSESGGNA
-303 SVNFDSDIGS
+303 VNFDSDIGS
-313 GVNAVMALMTGVALL
+313 GVNAVMALMTGIALL
-328 AIGAILAFSGHVGVG
+328 AIGAILTFSGHVGVG

-366 TALVETGLSKI
+366 KTLVETGLSKI

-395 GNIPFGLG
+395 GNIPWGLG

-410 LFGVGEAA
+410 LFAVGEVA
-418 ENWDLLSAN
+418 ENWDLLGTN

-433 KTLIDISPY
+433 NMLIDISPY
-442 ISLLGAVL
+442 IALFGAVL

-477 ANWELLGTNLTSA
+477 AKWELLGTNLTSA

-504 FGLLLAMVPGMMALG
+504 FGLLLAMVPGMMAVG
-519 IGMIIAGVAMFAV
+519 IGMIVAGSAMFAFSV
-532 SAIAPNWDS
+532 
-541 ITQALQGPLGKTLA
+541 
-555 MVGAFLVVLGVI
+555 
-567 LLFTGAGI
+567 
-575 PLGIGMLLAGGASLT
+575 
-590 AAIAPNWDSITQALR
+590 IAPNWDSITQALR
-605 GPLGKALAMIGGFLV
+605 GPLGKTLAMIGGFLV
-620 VLGIILIFTGVGI
+620 VLGLMLIFSGVGI
-633 PLGIGMLLAGGISLA
+633 PLGIGMLLAGGVSLA

-672 WNSYIAPIFTVAWWL
+672 WNSYIAPVFTAAWWL
-687 NLGKNIMNGLISGIE
+687 NLGKTIMNGLISGIE

-724 KIPGVNIGQVNWGNV
+724 KIPGVNIGRVNWGNV

-765 GTNIEAPADLIRQIV
+765 GTNIEAPLDTIKQAVAEVLGQGSDRPITIIVQMDGKEMFRQMV
-780 REEVKNSGGGGNH
+780 RENNSQ
-793 ITIVL
+793 VRM
-798 DSVNGKKLF
+798 NGK
-807 DAIVKENNAV
+807 
-817 VRATGASPLVV
+817 SPLLT

>member
-1 MADGSVVVEVNVDDK
+1 MSDGSVVVEVNVDDK

-35 LKEQNTGKTEFVNQ
+35 LKEQNTGKTEIVNQ
-49 SAQLGAQLDAAKA
+49 SAQLGAQLDVAKA

-80 GQEKIVSALQ
+80 GQEKNVSALQ

-96 ADKVDKANEKIRETE
+96 ADKLDKANEKIRETE

-205 GELRTLAQPIVN
+205 GELRILAQPIVN

-260 DQQKA
+260 DQQNA

-270 SAAKKSSKYLA
+270 SAAEKASKYLA
-281 PFDELNTISSDD
+281 PFDELNTISGND
-293 AGGGSESGGD
+293 AGGGSESGGNA
-303 SVNFDSDIGS
+303 VNFDSDIGS
-313 GVNAVMALMTGVALL
+313 GVNAVMALMTGIALL
-328 AIGAILAFSGHVGVG
+328 AIGAILTFSGHVGVG

-366 TALVETGLSKI
+366 KTLVETGLSKI

-395 GNIPFGLG
+395 GNIPWGLG

-410 LFGVGEAA
+410 LFAVGEVA
-418 ENWDLLSAN
+418 ENWDLLGTN

-433 KTLIDISPY
+433 NMLIDISPY
-442 ISLLGAVL
+442 IALFGALL
-450 LFVPGQQALGIG
+450 LFVPGKQALGIG

-477 ANWELLGTNLTSA
+477 AKWELLGTNLTSA
-490 LTKIFSEISPYIAV
+490 LTKIFSEISPYISV
-504 FGLLLAMVPGMMALG
+504 FGLLLAMVPGMMAVG
-519 IGMIIAGVAMFAV
+519 IGMIVAGSAMFAFSV
-532 SAIAPNWDS
+532 
-541 ITQALQGPLGKTLA
+541 
-555 MVGAFLVVLGVI
+555 
-567 LLFTGAGI
+567 
-575 PLGIGMLLAGGASLT
+575 
-590 AAIAPNWDSITQALR
+590 IAPNWDSITQALR
-605 GPLGKALAMIGGFLV
+605 GPLGKTLAMIGGFLV
-620 VLGIILIFTGVGI
+620 VLGLMLIFSGVGI
-633 PLGIGMLLAGGISLA
+633 PLGIGMLLAGGVSLA

-672 WNSYIAPIFTVAWWL
+672 WNSYIAPVFTAAWWL
-687 NLGKNIMNGLISGIE
+687 NLGKTIMNGLISGIE

-724 KIPGVNIGQVNWGNV
+724 KIPGVNIGRVNWGNV

-765 GTNIEAPADLIRQIV
+765 GTNIEAPLDTIKQAVAEVLGQGSDRPITIIVQMDGKEMFRQMV
-780 REEVKNSGGGGNH
+780 RENNSQ
-793 ITIVL
+793 VRM
-798 DSVNGKKLF
+798 NGK
-807 DAIVKENNAV
+807 
-817 VRATGASPLVV
+817 SPLLT

>member
-1 MADGSVVVEVNVDDK
+1 MADGSVVIETKIDDK
-16 QAQKELNSITQK
+16 KAQEKLTKLNQK
-28 IERISEK
+28 IERIKSNLAESESNK
-35 LKEQNTGKTEFVNQ
+35 NVIESQLNESKKAALSAEKSIEKYTEYLKESTAATGGNDPF
-49 SAQLGAQLDAAKA
+49 SAQWARRLEESKKELAEQDKITQKLDAK
-62 KLEYM
+62 Y
-67 KSGQEF
+67 S
-73 FTSDSIL
+73 SI
-80 GQEKIVSALQ
+80 V
-90 KEFDAA
+90 
-96 ADKVDKANEKIRETE
+96 DKVAIQKAE
-111 RRLNAAKEKAA
+111 LNAAKEKAA

-260 DQQKA
+260 DQQNA

-270 SAAKKSSKYLA
+270 SAAKKASKYLA
-281 PFDELNTISSDD
+281 PFDELNTISGND
-293 AGGGSESGGD
+293 AGGGSENGGNA
-303 SVNFDSDIGS
+303 VNFDSDIGS
-313 GVNAVMALMTGVALL
+313 GVNAVMALMTGIALL
-328 AIGAILAFSGHVGVG
+328 AIGAILTFSGHVGVG
-343 IAMMVAGALTVYG
+343 IAMMVAGALTIYG

-366 TALVETGLSKI
+366 KTLVETGLSKI

-395 GNIPFGLG
+395 GNIPWGLG

-410 LFGVGEAA
+410 LFAVGEVA
-418 ENWDLLSAN
+418 ENWDLLSTN

-433 KTLIDISPY
+433 NMLIDISPY
-442 ISLLGAVL
+442 IALLGAVL

-490 LTKIFSEISPYIAV
+490 LTKIFSEISPYIVV

-541 ITQALQGPLGKTLA
+541 ITQALRGPLGKT
-555 MVGAFLVVLGVI
+555 
-567 LLFTGAGI
+567 
-575 PLGIGMLLAGGASLT
+575 
-590 AAIAPNWDSITQALR
+590 
-605 GPLGKALAMIGGFLV
+605 LAMIGGFLV
-620 VLGIILIFTGVGI
+620 VLGLMLIFSGVGI
-633 PLGIGMLLAGGISLA
+633 PLGVGMLLAGGVSLA

-654 WDFIRDKIKN
+654 WNFIIGKIKY

-672 WNSYIAPIFTVAWWL
+672 WNSYIAPVFTAAWWQ
-687 NLGKNIMNGLISGIE
+687 NLGKNIMNGLIYGIE

-724 KIPGVNIGQVNWGNV
+724 KIPGVDIGRVNLGNV

>member
-1 MADGSVVVEVNVDDK
+1 MSDGSVVVEVNVDDK

-35 LKEQNTGKTEFVNQ
+35 LKEQNTGKTEIVNQ
-49 SAQLGAQLDAAKA
+49 SAQLGAQLDVAKA

-80 GQEKIVSALQ
+80 GQEKNVSALQ

-96 ADKVDKANEKIRETE
+96 ADKLDKANEKIRETE

-140 TTKALSPA
+140 TTKALSLA

-260 DQQKA
+260 DQQNA

-270 SAAKKSSKYLA
+270 SAAKKASKYLA
-281 PFDELNTISSDD
+281 PFDELNTISGND
-293 AGGGSESGGD
+293 AGGGSESGGNA
-303 SVNFDSDIGS
+303 VNFDSDIGS
-313 GVNAVMALMTGVALL
+313 GVNAVMALMTGIALL
-328 AIGAILAFSGHVGVG
+328 AIGAILTFSGHVGVG

-366 TALVETGLSKI
+366 KTLVETGLSKI

-395 GNIPFGLG
+395 GNIPWGLG

-410 LFGVGEAA
+410 LFAVGEVA
-418 ENWDLLSAN
+418 ENWDLLGTN

-433 KTLIDISPY
+433 NMLIDISPY
-442 ISLLGAVL
+442 IALFGAVL

-504 FGLLLAMVPGMMALG
+504 FGLLLAMVPGMMAVG
-519 IGMIIAGVAMFAV
+519 IGMIVAGSAMFAFSV
-532 SAIAPNWDS
+532 
-541 ITQALQGPLGKTLA
+541 
-555 MVGAFLVVLGVI
+555 
-567 LLFTGAGI
+567 
-575 PLGIGMLLAGGASLT
+575 
-590 AAIAPNWDSITQALR
+590 IAPNWDSITQALR
-605 GPLGKALAMIGGFLV
+605 GPLGKTLAMIGGFLV
-620 VLGIILIFTGVGI
+620 VLGLMLIFSGVGI
-633 PLGIGMLLAGGISLA
+633 PLGIGMLLAGGVSLA

-672 WNSYIAPIFTVAWWL
+672 WNSYIAPVFTAAWWL
-687 NLGKNIMNGLISGIE
+687 NLGKTIMNGLISGIE

-724 KIPGVNIGQVNWGNV
+724 KIPGVNIGRVNWGNV

-765 GTNIEAPADLIRQIV
+765 GTNIEAPLDTIKQAVAEVLGQGSDRPITIIVQMDGKEMFRQMV
-780 REEVKNSGGGGNH
+780 RENNSQ
-793 ITIVL
+793 VRM
-798 DSVNGKKLF
+798 NGK
-807 DAIVKENNAV
+807 
-817 VRATGASPLVV
+817 SPLLT